1 MNEDGM
7 AEWFEKVIIPHIY
20 GNTTL
25 IIMYKSSIHTK
36 FNTNNLEAKF
46 TQELEDKEIEADV
59 LFIPSGLTSV
69 LQPCDNGLIKLLK
82 DKVTAQFIDWLI
94 KNKGN
99 ADGVKV

>member
-46 TQELEDKEIEADV
+46 T
-59 LFIPSGLTSV
+59 
-69 LQPCDNGLIKLLK
+69 
-82 DKVTAQFIDWLI
+82 
-94 KNKGN
+94 
-99 ADGVKV
+99 